1 MLKSIGYIQ
10 IDIIVNV
17 FFSPQDLFK
26 RRLENVDN
34 LPTMLQVV
42 KGKLAAQK
50 ELKISVEKT
59 VETLS
64 KKLKTLVRI
73 LI

>member
-1 MLKSIGYIQ
+1 MTSSLM
-10 IDIIVNV
+10 
-17 FFSPQDLFK
+17 FFSSPPQDLFK
-26 RRLENVDN
+26 KRLESVDN

-42 KGKLAAQK
+42 KEKLAAQK
-50 ELKISVEKT
+50 ELKITVEKT

-73 LI
+73 LM